1 MGLLV
6 HIMTILLVFTGSVF
20 LNLDLLDTVFF
31 LDMVLLYAV
40 VFLGMVLLLDMVLLY
55 AVVFLGMVLLDMVLL
70 YMVFLGMVLFLDI
83 VLLYTVVFLGMVLF
97 LGTVF
102 CLYIINNGI
111 YICVR
116 VNLKNDNSFVI
127 LL

>member
-1 MGLLV
+1 
-6 HIMTILLVFTGSVF
+6 
-20 LNLDLLDTVFF
+20 
-31 LDMVLLYAV
+31 MVLLYAV

-55 AVVFLGMVLLDMVLL
+55 AVVFLGMVL
-70 YMVFLGMVLFLDI
+70 FLDI
-83 VLLYTVVFLGMVLF
+83 VLLYTVVFLGMVLFLDMVF

-127 LL
+127 LLDTNEIYYSCLHSICFRIIKL

>member
-20 LNLDLLDTVFF
+20 LNLDLLGMVLF

-55 AVVFLGMVLLDMVLL
+55 AVVFLGMVLFLDMVLL
-70 YMVFLGMVLFLDI
+70 YA
-83 VLLYTVVFLGMVLF
+83 VVFLGMVFLDMVLLDMVF

-116 VNLKNDNSFVI
+116 VNLNDNSFVI
-127 LL
+127 